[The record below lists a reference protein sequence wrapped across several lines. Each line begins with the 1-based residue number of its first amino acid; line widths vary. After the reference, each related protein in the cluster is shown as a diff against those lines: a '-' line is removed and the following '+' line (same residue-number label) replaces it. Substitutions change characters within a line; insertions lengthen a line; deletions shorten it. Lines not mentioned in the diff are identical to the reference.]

1 MDKSLFSSFVW
12 SSRCPETE
20 AGISTKPMPPDKAM
34 SHPDKLQLPKL
45 FIGMSKSSRFQCT
58 KFECKIFS
66 LLFHNYREMSIM
78 CQEGNSTL
86 IPPGKSPGNMEIT
99 KMHSVFKKH
108 AQTGYRV

>member
-1 MDKSLFSSFVW
+1 MH
-12 SSRCPETE
+12 
-20 AGISTKPMPPDKAM
+20 PDKVM

-58 KFECKIFS
+58 KFEYKKFS

-86 IPPGKSPGNMEIT
+86 IPPGKSPGNMDIT